1 MPTRKELQ
9 AMSAAYYDEART
21 KERNER
27 INNFVLALTKH
38 IVNSAESGKT
48 SVNLKLVDV
57 YPSNKIIS
65 YIDIPYY
72 LCDEIIERLKNNFPD
87 VDFTLEKALCFEELH
102 VCWE

>member
-1 MPTRKELQ
+1 MGTRKELQ
-9 AMSAAYYDEART
+9 AMCAAYYNEART

-27 INNFVLALTKH
+27 IDNFVLALTKH
-38 IVNSAESGKT
+38 IIHCAESGKT
-48 SVNLKLVDV
+48 NLNLKLVPI

-72 LCDEIIERLKNNFPD
+72 LYDEIVAGLKTVFPD

>member
-1 MPTRKELQ
+1 MGTRKELQ
-9 AMSAAYYDEART
+9 TMSAAYYDEART

-27 INNFVLALTKH
+27 IHNFVLALTKH
-38 IVNSAESGKT
+38 IVNSAECGKT
-48 SVNLKLVDV
+48 NVNLKLVPV
-57 YPSNKIIS
+57 YPSHKIIS

-72 LCDEIIERLKNNFPD
+72 LCDEIIAGLKSNFPD